1 MHNRQ
6 TCIISGLDL
15 IFALAVLLDVH
26 VIQVMGEVIGH
37 SCVHVPRIL
46 IVIGGY
52 GVAQA
57 LIITMEHLV
66 ELVVVREGVGIAPLD
81 FANMATRRKRLLRP
95 LPFPPLPLPF
105 PPPPLQLPR
114 FP

>member
-1 MHNRQ
+1 MRNRQ
-6 TCIISGLDL
+6 TCTISDLDL
-15 IFALAVLLDVH
+15 IFALAALLDVH

-57 LIITMEHLV
+57 LIITLEHLV
-66 ELVVVREGVGIAPLD
+66 ELVVVREGIAPLD
-81 FANMATRRKRLLRP
+81 FANMATRRKRPLRP

-105 PPPPLQLPR
+105 PPPPLQLPQ